1 MRAAVIREYGEPS
14 VVEVTDVD
22 DPLVGP
28 DYVLINVAVAGVNP
42 VDWKIVAGYLQGAFP
57 HHLPLI
63 PGWDVAGEVV
73 AVGPAVTEVALG
85 DKVAAYARKDHVQNG
100 TFAELV
106 AVSVRSVAKLPD
118 GVDIVDAGAV
128 PLAGLTAAQLMDA
141 ARVAAGDTVLVHAAG
156 GGVGSFA
163 VQLAV
168 LRGARVIG
176 TGSASSHD
184 YLQGLGVEPVEYGDG
199 LVDGVRNLAPAG
211 VDVVIDLVGGAAL
224 AATSQLLS
232 AEGRV
237 ASIVDADAVKEFGG
251 RYVFVRPDG
260 VMLGGLLR
268 QVADGDLR
276 VHLAERFPLERAG
289 DALAASKAGHVRGK
303 VVITV

>member
-1 MRAAVIREYGEPS
+1 MRAAVIRGYGEPS

-128 PLAGLTAAQLMDA
+128 PLAGLTSAQLMDA

-184 YLQGLGVEPVEYGDG
+184 YLQRLGVEPVEYGDG

>member
-1 MRAAVIREYGEPS
+1 M
-14 VVEVTDVD
+14 VEVTDVD

-73 AVGPAVTEVALG
+73 AVGPAVTEVARG
-85 DKVAAYARKDHVQNG
+85 DQVAAYARKDHVQNG

-199 LVDGVRNLAPAG
+199 LVDGVRNLAPPG

-224 AATSQLLS
+224 AATPQLLS

-303 VVITV
+303 VVITG

>member
-1 MRAAVIREYGEPS
+1 M
-14 VVEVTDVD
+14 VEVTDVD

-73 AVGPAVTEVALG
+73 ALGPAVTEVALG
-85 DKVAAYARKDHVQNG
+85 DQVAAYARKDHVQNG

-128 PLAGLTAAQLMDA
+128 PLAGLTAA
-141 ARVAAGDTVLVHAAG
+141 
-156 GGVGSFA
+156 
-163 VQLAV
+163 
-168 LRGARVIG
+168 
-176 TGSASSHD
+176 
-184 YLQGLGVEPVEYGDG
+184 
-199 LVDGVRNLAPAG
+199 
-211 VDVVIDLVGGAAL
+211 
-224 AATSQLLS
+224 QLLS

>member
-303 VVITV
+303 VVIAV